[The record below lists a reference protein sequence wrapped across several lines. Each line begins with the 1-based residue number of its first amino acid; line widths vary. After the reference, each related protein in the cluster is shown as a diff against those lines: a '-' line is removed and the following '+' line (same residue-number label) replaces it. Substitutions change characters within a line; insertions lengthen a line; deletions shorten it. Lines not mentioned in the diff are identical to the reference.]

1 MSNTKMKTKF
11 IILISVIGVSLG
23 TIAWFSSKDT
33 KYYLIDAS
41 ALAATP
47 SEYSG
52 KNLRVRGFVKAG
64 SLTRKGT
71 KADFILEFENR
82 EFPVHFNGAK
92 ILPDTFKEG
101 ARARVD
107 GRIQNGVLVSDHV
120 ETKCAS
126 KYEATHENE

>member
-1 MSNTKMKTKF
+1 MSNKKMKIKF

-23 TIAWFSSKDT
+23 TIAWFSSKET

-41 ALAATP
+41 ALAASP

-64 SLTRKGT
+64 TLVRKGT
-71 KADFILEFENR
+71 RADFMLEFEDKVV
-82 EFPVHFNGAK
+82 PVHFNGSK

-107 GRIQNGVLVSDHV
+107 GQIKNGILVSDHV